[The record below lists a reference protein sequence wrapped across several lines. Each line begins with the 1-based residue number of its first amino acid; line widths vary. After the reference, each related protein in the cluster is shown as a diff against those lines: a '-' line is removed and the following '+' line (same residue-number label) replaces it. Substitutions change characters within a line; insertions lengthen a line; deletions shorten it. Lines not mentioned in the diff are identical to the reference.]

1 MRVHAGPEQISKHRG
16 ATLKIEKAWVCSPPH
31 KNHASVQM
39 ALKRMLSGL
48 IFVMLCVSVRTE

>member
-1 MRVHAGPEQISKHRG
+1 VKVHAGPEQISKHRG
-16 ATLKIEKAWVCSPPH
+16 VTLKIEMVGVCSPSH
-31 KNHASVQM
+31 KNHASVRQ